1 MVLFYTFLMVTY
13 VTKLLLTITKTTNEL
28 MSDILSLINSSLE
41 AIVYKIIAGGGG
53 LYSQSKDQYY

>member
-1 MVLFYTFLMVTY
+1 MVTY

-28 MSDILSLINSSLE
+28 MSDILSLIKSSLE